1 MVLAGVVQW
10 EGGRKNLH
18 DLILKEKK
26 RRGLIEREHKMIL
39 VRNFAAKK
47 SKEMG
52 WFLCSKTE
60 GEVRLHESWAGFCC
74 YCFGLAL
81 HHVGS

>member
-1 MVLAGVVQW
+1 
-10 EGGRKNLH
+10 
-18 DLILKEKK
+18 
-26 RRGLIEREHKMIL
+26 MIL
-39 VRNFAAKK
+39 LRNFAAKK

-60 GEVRLHESWAGFCC
+60 GEVRLHESSAGFCC
-74 YCFGLAL
+74 YFFGLAL